1 MRRSRW
7 HSERFRGFTRCR
19 SNGYPGKHR
28 HVRRYT
34 RELLIDAGR
43 PTFSDFALDLTD
55 GPDSLLTLTRRI
67 GRINPRR
74 WSS

>member
-1 MRRSRW
+1 MRRLRW

-19 SNGYPGKHR
+19 SNGCPGKHC
-28 HVRRYT
+28 HIHRYT
-34 RELLIDAGR
+34 RKLLVDSR
-43 PTFSDFALDLTD
+43 TPSHSDFAIDLTD

-67 GRINPRR
+67 GRVHPRR

>member
-7 HSERFRGFTRCR
+7 HPERFRGFTRCR
-19 SNGYPGKHR
+19 SNGCPGKHR

-34 RELLIDAGR
+34 RELLIDIR
-43 PTFSDFALDLTD
+43 QPTRSDFAIDLTV

-67 GRINPRR
+67 GRVNPRR